1 MYCHKCSPE
10 TKLFTKYSRDTT
22 QKDHIY
28 HTKQYQT
35 FSRKIKCD
43 LLNFREV
50 KKGYH
55 QDFQYLMV
63 SIHFF
68 HKMEPLMINC
78 NQEKKIC
85 SIFLMER
92 PCNIERGGLS

>member
-1 MYCHKCSPE
+1 MCGKCSLE
-10 TKLFTKYSRDTT
+10 IKLSIDII

-35 FSRKIKCD
+35 FYRKIKCD
-43 LLNFREV
+43 LNFGGV
-50 KKGYH
+50 QNGYH

-68 HKMEPLMINC
+68 FSMK
-78 NQEKKIC
+78 
-85 SIFLMER
+85 
-92 PCNIERGGLS
+92 